1 MDKLND
7 LLEQK
12 SKYITELKRLEGIKR
27 YSKEKQQNKIHNI
40 INISIF
46 IACLTA
52 IGGASIFIATKN
64 LVLGLL
70 LLGSTIIS
78 SGIGIKIFVNAIK
91 NGEYNKNI
99 RKFYKDN
106 YGLDIQNLNLN
117 KQGLSH
123 LNIQIHRNQ
132 KLLEITNNEIISATS
147 NINSSTYKINPLK
160 RGDETKCKTK
170 AQTRVLTQKKQ

>member
-7 LLEQK
+7 LLERK
-12 SKYITELKRLEGIKR
+12 NKYITELKRLEGIER
-27 YSKEKQQNKIHNI
+27 YSKEKRQNKIHNI

-106 YGLDIQNLNLN
+106 YGLDIQN
-117 KQGLSH
+117 
-123 LNIQIHRNQ
+123 IQIHRNQ

-160 RGDETKCKTK
+160 RGDETKCQTK
-170 AQTRVLTQKKQ
+170 SQTRVLTQKKQ